1 MSASKKVG
9 FFNQVSTQVTT
20 ILFIAFAVVLAVVVY
35 VVDKEGYEK
44 IRLESAKLVAERG
57 NTAVNSISA
66 DINRVMRSALLL
78 QQSAQTLPPQEAILQ
93 ASTANA
99 FDKRDYNLLG
109 SGGIWPE
116 KGALGANTT
125 THPFLMVRQ
134 NGDYQAVL
142 SDPNPTNPYYQE
154 DWFSALKLLKPESCI
169 WNHVRASQTKG
180 ELAMSCG
187 VAIERDNQFW
197 GASTVNF
204 TLNQLQENIVKL
216 SESSGSG
223 YILLLDNSDKVIAS
237 SNPERLS
244 YIDEK
249 TGTPLDI
256 KQVIN
261 SDPAWNPVLNFLDT
275 QRNETIE
282 RVAAS
287 VSPQVQQV
295 LNTVDKAETG
305 DSKGYYLVNYAAYL
319 NNGENKQNAMDSR
332 LLQSFELEKD
342 SYYNGSQAYVFEIP
356 ETYWKLIVVQPD
368 AEINA
373 IADNLSKNLINWI
386 ALALLITAGLIYFML
401 TYLAFK
407 PLKETTDKI
416 SQAENLINDKQYN
429 KLSDVK
435 FAEGRNEIGLVN
447 GSINDLLDRIQSNEG
462 KLANINQQLEIKVE
476 ERTAELQDTLKELKN
491 SQLQLIRSEKMAT
504 LGQMVAGVAHEVNTP
519 LSYVQNNL
527 EIIGQLTEQYEEL
540 IELVQGLKAVKT
552 DSTADGKIDKLLSD
566 IVRASDEIQEDDLSA
581 ELKELIKD
589 SLFGVEQI
597 TEMVLNLRN
606 FARLDESKVKT
617 IDVRECIE
625 ASLKIAGN
633 SIRHQEIV
641 TDFAPTPEV
650 KCSPSQINQVLVNLL
665 NNAAQAMGEKP
676 DGKIEVRTRADDSNV
691 YIDVSDNG
699 KGMSTEIL
707 NQIFEPFFTTKG
719 AGEGTGL
726 GMAISQQIMEQHNGD
741 IKAVSTEGV
750 GTTFTLTLPIDN
762 DLTEQSLAA

>member
-1 MSASKKVG
+1 MG
-9 FFNQVSTQVTT
+9 
-20 ILFIAFAVVLAVVVY
+20 
-35 VVDKEGYEK
+35 G
-44 IRLESAKLVAERG
+44 
-57 NTAVNSISA
+57 
-66 DINRVMRSALLL
+66 
-78 QQSAQTLPPQEAILQ
+78 LP
-93 ASTANA
+93 
-99 FDKRDYNLLG
+99 YNLLG

-116 KGALGANTT
+116 KGALGANAA

-134 NGDYQAVL
+134 NGNYQAVL
-142 SDPNPTNPYYQE
+142 SDPNPANPYYQE
-154 DWFSALKLLKPESCI
+154 DWFSVLKLLSPDSCI

-244 YIDEK
+244 YIDEA

-261 SDPAWNPVLNFLDT
+261 SDPAWEPVLGFLET
-275 QRNETIE
+275 QRNEVIE
-282 RVAAS
+282 QVAAN
-287 VSPQVQQV
+287 VSPQVQQI
-295 LNTVDKAETG
+295 LNTIDKAETG

-332 LLQSFELEKD
+332 LLQSFELTND
-342 SYYNGSQAYVFEIP
+342 NFYNGSQAYVFEIP

-373 IADNLSKNLINWI
+373 IADNLSENLINWI
-386 ALALLITAGLIYFML
+386 ALALLITAAIIYFML
-401 TYLAFK
+401 TFLAFK
-407 PLKETTDKI
+407 PLKETSDKI
-416 SQAENLINDKQYN
+416 SLAENIINNKQYN
-429 KLSDVK
+429 KLSSVK
-435 FAEGRNEIGLVN
+435 FKEGRNEIGLVN

-527 EIIGQLTEQYEEL
+527 EIIGQLTEQYQEL
-540 IELVQGLKAVKT
+540 IELVQGLKGIKSDAL
-552 DSTADGKIDKLLSD
+552 SDGKIDKLLAD

-641 TDFAPTPEV
+641 TDFASTPEI

-676 DGKIEVRTRADDSNV
+676 DGKIEVRTRADDNNV

-699 KGMSTEIL
+699 KGMSTEVL

-750 GTTFTLTLPIDN
+750 GTTFTLTLPINN
-762 DLTEQSLAA
+762 DLTEKSLAA